1 MNSNKKIKY
10 LKNKVPSKDKV
21 NFTEFFI
28 HLFFLI
34 LSFISILKCK
44 ITKIKTCN
52 YSISFP
58 KTKGA
63 IDFRGR
69 YITDHL
75 DLKKS
80 INFFRS
86 TSSLNSIMLY
96 IKHPNVVFFL
106 SIHYFANITNKSKLK
121 NYSKDLRTQNF
132 LKKIFE
138 YLKIRKFIS
147 IDDQRVINLFLNI
160 CKQQKIKSLGYMH
173 YRFNKKYEKIR
184 HNAFDTFFVWS
195 EYFKK
200 RLIRIN
206 KQYINKNIVICGVE
220 NTKFK
225 KTKKKI
231 DALFVWD
238 LESNLTMLGNLI
250 QNLNSKFNI
259 AVKFKP
265 SSQVDEKKLL
275 IFFKKNNILYFQNKS
290 FSEIR
295 NKYYISYFIGCSTT
309 ALYEACLYDALPII
323 IENNSSIAKEIV
335 SEGIIQSTKI
345 NFKKI
350 SKIIKKTPSNDK
362 IINLRKKIWGNI
374 IYNKKV
380 IIQNLYR

>member
-1 MNSNKKIKY
+1 MNNNKRIKN
-10 LKNKVPSKDKV
+10 LKNKIY
-21 NFTEFFI
+21 FTEFLI

-44 ITKIKTCN
+44 ITKIKICN
-52 YSISFP
+52 YSISLP
-58 KTKGA
+58 KSRGS

-69 YITDHL
+69 YITNHL
-75 DLKKS
+75 NFKKS

-86 TSSLNSIMLY
+86 TSSLNSIILY
-96 IKHPNVVFFL
+96 IKYPNVVFFL
-106 SIHYFANITNKSKLK
+106 SIHYFANITNKSPKK
-121 NYSKDLRTQNF
+121 KYSKDVRTQNF
-132 LKKIFE
+132 VKKIFK

-147 IDDQRVINLFLNI
+147 IDDQRIINLFLNI
-160 CKQQKIKSLGYMH
+160 CKQLKIKSLGYMH
-173 YRFNKKYEKIR
+173 YRFNKKYEKIK

-195 EYFKK
+195 KYFKK

-220 NTKFK
+220 NKKFK
-225 KTKKKI
+225 KTKQNI

-238 LESNLTMLGNLI
+238 LESNLTRLGDLI
-250 QNLNSKFNI
+250 QNLNLKLNI

-265 SSQVDEKKLL
+265 SSQIDDKKLL
-275 IFFKKNNILYFQNKS
+275 IFLKKNNILYFQNQS

-295 NKYYISYFIGCSTT
+295 NKYYISYFVGCSTT

-323 IENNSSIAKEIV
+323 IKNNSSIAKEIV
-335 SEGIIQSTKI
+335 SEGIIKSTKI

-350 SKIIKKTPSNDK
+350 SKIIKKKPSKEK
-362 IINLRKKIWGNI
+362 IIIQRRKIWGKM

-380 IIQNLYR
+380 ILQNLY

>member
-1 MNSNKKIKY
+1 MNNNKRIKN
-10 LKNKVPSKDKV
+10 LKNKIY
-21 NFTEFFI
+21 FTEFLI

-44 ITKIKTCN
+44 ITKIKICN
-52 YSISFP
+52 YSISLP
-58 KTKGA
+58 KSRGS

-69 YITDHL
+69 YITNHL
-75 DLKKS
+75 NFKKS

-86 TSSLNSIMLY
+86 TSSLNSIILY
-96 IKHPNVVFFL
+96 IKYPNVVFFL
-106 SIHYFANITNKSKLK
+106 SIHYFANITNKSPYKK
-121 NYSKDLRTQNF
+121 YSKDVRTQNF
-132 LKKIFE
+132 VKKIFK

-147 IDDQRVINLFLNI
+147 IDDQRIINLFLNI
-160 CKQQKIKSLGYMH
+160 CKQLKIISLGYMH
-173 YRFNKKYEKIR
+173 YRFNKKYEKIK

-195 EYFKK
+195 KYFKK

-220 NTKFK
+220 NKKFK
-225 KTKKKI
+225 KTKQNI

-238 LESNLTMLGNLI
+238 LESNLTRLGDLI
-250 QNLNSKFNI
+250 QNLNLKLNI

-265 SSQVDEKKLL
+265 SSQIDDKKLL
-275 IFFKKNNILYFQNKS
+275 IFLKKNNILYFQNQS

-295 NKYYISYFIGCSTT
+295 NKYYISYFVGCSTT

-323 IENNSSIAKEIV
+323 IKNNSSIAKEIV
-335 SEGIIQSTKI
+335 SEGIIKSTKI

-350 SKIIKKTPSNDK
+350 SKIIKKKPSKEK
-362 IINLRKKIWGNI
+362 IIIQRRKIWGKM

-380 IIQNLYR
+380 ILQNLY

>member
-10 LKNKVPSKDKV
+10 LKNKIYFS
-21 NFTEFFI
+21 EFLI

-44 ITKIKTCN
+44 VTKIKICN
-52 YSISFP
+52 YSISLP
-58 KTKGA
+58 NSKGS

-75 DLKKS
+75 NFKRS
-80 INFFRS
+80 VNFFHS
-86 TSSLNSIMLY
+86 TNSLNSIMLY
-96 IKHPNVVFFL
+96 IKYPNVVFFL
-106 SIHYFANITNKSKLK
+106 SIRYFANITNKSSYK
-121 NYSKDLRTQNF
+121 NYSKEVVTQNF
-132 LKKIFE
+132 IKKIFE
-138 YLKIRKFIS
+138 YLKISKFIS
-147 IDDQRVINLFLNI
+147 IDDKRIMNLFLNI
-160 CKQQKIKSLGYMH
+160 CKQLKIKSFGYMH
-173 YRFNKKYEKIR
+173 YRFNKKYEKIK

-195 EYFKK
+195 NYFKK
-200 RLIRIN
+200 RLIAIN
-206 KQYINKNIVICGVE
+206 KQYINKNIIICGVE
-220 NTKFK
+220 NKKFIR
-225 KTKKKI
+225 TKKKI

-238 LESNLTMLGNLI
+238 LESNLTRLGNLI

-265 SSQVDEKKLL
+265 SSQIDEKKLL

-295 NKYYISYFIGCSTT
+295 NEFNIFYFLGCSTT
-309 ALYEACLYDALPII
+309 ALYEACLYDAIPII
-323 IENNSSIAKEIV
+323 IKNNSSIAKEIT
-335 SEGIIQSTKI
+335 SEGIINSTEN

-350 SKIIKKTPSNDK
+350 SKIIKKKPSKEK
-362 IINLRKKIWGNI
+362 IIVQRRKIWGKM

-380 IIQNLYR
+380 ILQNLYL

>member
-52 YSISFP
+52 YSISLP
-58 KTKGA
+58 KTKGG

-75 DLKKS
+75 DFKKS

-96 IKHPNVVFFL
+96 IRYPNVVFFL
-106 SIHYFANITNKSKLK
+106 SIRYFANITNKSKLK

-160 CKQQKIKSLGYMH
+160 CKQLKIKSLGYMH

-184 HNAFDTFFVWS
+184 YNAFDTFFVWS
-195 EYFKK
+195 KYFKK

-206 KQYINKNIVICGVE
+206 KQYIDKNIVICGVK
-220 NTKFK
+220 NKKFK

-238 LESNLTMLGNLI
+238 LESNLARLGNLI
-250 QNLNSKFNI
+250 KYLNSKSNI
-259 AVKFKP
+259 AIKFKP
-265 SSQVDEKKLL
+265 SSQIDEKKLL
-275 IFFKKNNILYFQNKS
+275 IFFKENNILYFQNKS
-290 FSEIR
+290 FSDIR
-295 NKYYISYFIGCSTT
+295 NKYYISYFLGCSTT

-323 IENNSSIAKEIV
+323 IRNNSSIAKEIV
-335 SEGIIQSTKI
+335 SEGIIKSTKI

-350 SKIIKKTPSNDK
+350 SKIIKIKPSQEK
-362 IINLRKKIWGNI
+362 IKIQRKKIWGNT
-374 IYNKKV
+374 IYNKK
-380 IIQNLYR
+380 IILKNL

>member
-1 MNSNKKIKY
+1 MNSNKKIEY
-10 LKNKVPSKDKV
+10 LKNKVSSKNKV
-21 NFTEFFI
+21 NFAEFLI
-28 HLFFLI
+28 HLSFLI

-58 KTKGA
+58 KTKGI

-75 DLKKS
+75 NFRKS

-86 TSSLNSIMLY
+86 TSYLNSIMLY
-96 IKHPNVVFFL
+96 IKYPNVVFFL
-106 SIHYFANITNKSKLK
+106 SIHYFANITDKSHLK
-121 NYSKDLRTQNF
+121 NYSKDVRTQNF
-132 LKKIFE
+132 VKKIFE
-138 YLKIRKFIS
+138 YLKIRKLIS
-147 IDDQRVINLFLNI
+147 IDDQRVMSLFLNI
-160 CKQQKIKSLGYMH
+160 CKQLKIKSLGYMH
-173 YRFNKKYEKIR
+173 YRFNKKYEKIN

-195 EYFKK
+195 KYFKK
-200 RLIRIN
+200 RLIKIN
-206 KQYINKNIVICGVE
+206 KQYVNKNVVISGVE
-220 NTKFK
+220 NKKFK

-231 DALFVWD
+231 DVLFVWD
-238 LESNLTMLGNLI
+238 LESNLTKLGNLI

-265 SSQVDEKKLL
+265 SSQIDEKKLL
-275 IFFKKNNILYFQNKS
+275 IFLKKNNILYFQNKS

-323 IENNSSIAKEIV
+323 IKNNSSIAKEIV
-335 SEGIIQSTKI
+335 SEGIIKSTKI

-350 SKIIKKTPSNDK
+350 SSIIKKKPSKEK
-362 IINLRKKIWGNI
+362 IIIQRKKIWGNI

-380 IIQNLYR
+380 IIQNLYK

>member
-1 MNSNKKIKY
+1 MNNNKRIKN
-10 LKNKVPSKDKV
+10 LKNKIY
-21 NFTEFFI
+21 FTEFLI

-44 ITKIKTCN
+44 ITKIKICN
-52 YSISFP
+52 YSISLP
-58 KTKGA
+58 KSRGS

-69 YITDHL
+69 YITNHL
-75 DLKKS
+75 NFKKS

-86 TSSLNSIMLY
+86 TSSLNSIILY
-96 IKHPNVVFFL
+96 IKYPNVVFFL
-106 SIHYFANITNKSKLK
+106 SIHYFANITNKSPYKK
-121 NYSKDLRTQNF
+121 YSKDVRTQNF
-132 LKKIFE
+132 VKKIFK

-147 IDDQRVINLFLNI
+147 IDDQRIINLFLNI
-160 CKQQKIKSLGYMH
+160 CKQLKIKSLGYMH
-173 YRFNKKYEKIR
+173 YRFNKKYEKIK

-195 EYFKK
+195 KYFKK

-220 NTKFK
+220 NKKFK
-225 KTKKKI
+225 KTKQNI

-238 LESNLTMLGNLI
+238 LESNLTRLGDLI
-250 QNLNSKFNI
+250 QNLNLKLNI

-265 SSQVDEKKLL
+265 SSQIDDKKLL
-275 IFFKKNNILYFQNKS
+275 IFLKKNNILYFQNQS

-295 NKYYISYFIGCSTT
+295 NKYYISYFVGCSTT

-323 IENNSSIAKEIV
+323 IKNNSSIAKEIV
-335 SEGIIQSTKI
+335 SEGIIKSTKI

-350 SKIIKKTPSNDK
+350 SKIIKKKPSKEK
-362 IINLRKKIWGNI
+362 IIIQRRKIWGKM

-380 IIQNLYR
+380 ILQNLY